1 MQIKA
6 CLVGVSVSHWQV
18 QPEEYPNKLDVLDR
32 QEQDC
37 IFSQFSAEVAWELG
51 CRIREKAQKKSQPV
65 LINITSSNGLVY
77 YQSAS
82 SPGVNLDNQSWIE
95 RKRRTVMAFD
105 RSSFYIGCK
114 LRKQGRTLA
123 GAFAKSETEY
133 SAHGGGF
140 PIRVAGTEGI
150 VGVIVVSGLRQD
162 EDHLLIVETIK
173 EYLRKE

>member
-1 MQIKA
+1 M
-6 CLVGVSVSHWQV
+6 
-18 QPEEYPNKLDVLDR
+18 
-32 QEQDC
+32 
-37 IFSQFSAEVAWELG
+37 
-51 CRIREKAQKKSQPV
+51 REKAQKKSQPV
-65 LINITSSNGLVY
+65 LINITGANGLVY
-77 YQSAS
+77 FQSAS

-95 RKRRTVMAFD
+95 RKRQTVMAFD

-123 GAFAKSETEY
+123 GAFAKSETDY

-173 EYLRKE
+173 EYLRKD